1 MPFFKE
7 MKGLAMHKKCM
18 LLNCAIFFFLNFKSN
33 PLVFG
38 DSDSDISLWIGD
50 N

>member
-18 LLNCAIFFFLNFKSN
+18 LLNCAIFFFFFKSN